1 MELQLASGSPEVG
14 NYFIANYP
22 PFSVWTPEHVPAAID
37 ALDAKADH
45 ADATPLGLYLHIPFC
60 RQRCKFCYFRVYTD
74 KNSND
79 VDTYIDAL
87 ARETELYAKRSAFAG
102 REFDFVYFGGGTPSF
117 LSSDQLLRLIDRI
130 SKHWRWDAAR
140 EVTFECEPGTFR
152 KSKLE
157 TVKAIGVTRLSLGV
171 EHFDDDVLTL
181 NGRGHKSPD
190 VFRAYDIA
198 REVGFDHLNIDLIS
212 GMLGDTEA
220 KWKKAVATALELAPD
235 SLTIYQMELPH
246 NTVFV
251 REAKETGK
259 TISVADTATKRAWVD
274 YAFRQFE
281 QAGYIVSSAYTVA
294 KPAVNGRQ
302 VDFVYRDSLWRG
314 ADMIGTGVASFS
326 HVSGMHFQN
335 ADDWETYVSTLQ
347 RGELPI
353 ARALPV
359 TDHQRL
365 IREFALQ
372 LKLGRID
379 AAYFRDK
386 FGVEVSDVF
395 AEPIQSLVD
404 DGFAKIDGDE
414 MRLTRSGLLCADGL
428 MLRFFEP
435 QFRSIR
441 YT

>member
-1 MELQLASGSPEVG
+1 MELGIAPGSPEVG

-22 PFSVWTPEHVPAAID
+22 PFSVWKPQNVPAAIE
-37 ALDAKADH
+37 ALDAKADRTG
-45 ADATPLGLYLHIPFC
+45 ATPLGLYLHIPFC

-87 ARETELYAKRSAFAG
+87 ARETELYAQRSAFAG
-102 REFDFVYFGGGTPSF
+102 RDFDFVYFGGGTPSF
-117 LSSDQLLRLIDRI
+117 LSSEQLSRLIERI
-130 SKHWRWDAAR
+130 PKHWQWDAAR

-157 TVKAIGVTRLSLGV
+157 TIKAIGVTRLSLGV

-198 REVGFDHLNIDLIS
+198 RDVGFDHVNIDLIA

-220 KWKKAVATALELAPD
+220 KWKEAVATALRIDPD
-235 SLTIYQMELPH
+235 SVTIYQLELPH

-251 REAKETGK
+251 REAKESGK
-259 TISVADTATKRAWVD
+259 SISVADTATKRARVD

-281 QAGYIVSSAYTVA
+281 QAGYVVSSAYTVV
-294 KPAVNGRQ
+294 KPAINGRP
-302 VDFVYRDSLWRG
+302 VDFVYRDALWRG
-314 ADMIGTGVASFS
+314 SDMIGTGVASFS
-326 HVSGMHFQN
+326 HVGGVHFQN

-347 RGELPI
+347 GGELPI
-353 ARALPV
+353 ARALRV
-359 TDHQRL
+359 DDHQRL

-386 FGVEVSDVF
+386 FSVEVSVEF

-404 DGFAKIDGDE
+404 DGYAQIDGDE

-435 QFRSIR
+435 QYRSIR

>member
-1 MELQLASGSPEVG
+1 MEIQIASGSPEVG

-22 PFSVWTPEHVPAAID
+22 PFSVWTPDHVPAAID
-37 ALDAKADH
+37 VLDAKVDSAG
-45 ADATPLGLYLHIPFC
+45 APPLGLYLHIPFC

-87 ARETELYAKRSAFAG
+87 ATETELYAKRSAFAG
-102 REFDFVYFGGGTPSF
+102 RDFDFVYFGGGTPSF
-117 LSSDQLLRLIDRI
+117 LSSDQLTRLIERI

-157 TVKAIGVTRLSLGV
+157 TIKAIGVTRLSLGV
-171 EHFDDDVLTL
+171 EHFDDEVLTL

-212 GMLGDTEA
+212 GMTGDTEA
-220 KWKKAVATALELAPD
+220 KWKETVATALKLDPD
-235 SLTIYQMELPH
+235 SVTIYQLELPH

-251 REAKETGK
+251 REAKETGESI
-259 TISVADTATKRAWVD
+259 TVADTDTKRARVD
-274 YAFRQFE
+274 YAFREFE
-281 QAGYIVSSAYTVA
+281 QAGYVVSSAYTVA
-294 KPAVNGRQ
+294 KPAINGRQ

-326 HVSGMHFQN
+326 HVGDMHFQN
-335 ADDWETYVSTLQ
+335 TDSWDTYVSTLQ
-347 RGELPI
+347 AGKLPI

-359 TDHQRL
+359 TDHQQL
-365 IREFALQ
+365 IREFTLQ
-372 LKLGRID
+372 LKLGRIG

-386 FGVEVSDVF
+386 FGVEVSEVF
-395 AEPIQSLVD
+395 AEPIQSLVN
-404 DGFAKIDGDE
+404 DGYAQVDGDE

-435 QFRSIR
+435 QYRSIR
-441 YT
+441 YS